1 MDSIAWDET
10 KIKNDSAQRKIVR
23 HRVLGYGKK
32 PVGDTQMAEFKKPWF
47 RQMEHRIS
55 HEG

>member
-32 PVGDTQMAEFKKPWF
+32 PVGDTQTAEVKKPLF
-47 RQMEHRIS
+47 
-55 HEG
+55 